1 MASPGEYSDVI
12 TEKRLRPGMTRP
24 LGTLIMRGRT
34 GAGLRDGALI
44 MVTVILLREQ
54 AKGN

>member
-34 GAGLRDGALI
+34 GAGLRDGVLI